1 MYDMDAG
8 WARVFWVLAL
18 LLRLWYIAT
27 MLKKFHNS
35 IHGIILLYLIFTL
48 SCGSPLRSIRNV
60 DSHVDVSK
68 CKPEAFNTYDEA
80 DETMQVYSI
89 DFEIPN
95 PLVGSNMAYRRI
107 DPSHENIIKCR
118 ATLLNDI
125 STQADI
131 MFQCFKDSLNDEEI
145 ISFRES
151 YFEKHIKDGMFRIR
165 ISMESGF
172 SPKSMEPKLWT
183 IYLENSRGIMIEP
196 SEITTSVV
204 TSDEDSVYSEFYRIN
219 LPRHLLRRDITLY
232 FKSTTFFG
240 EDLLSSSN
248 PFIVLAI
255 ARVKKTLVRIAWKT
269 SEFPKK
275 K

>member
-18 LLRLWYIAT
+18 LLRFRYIAT
-27 MLKKFHNS
+27 MLKNFHYS
-35 IHGIILLYLIFTL
+35 VHGIVLLYLTFTL

-68 CKPEAFNTYDEA
+68 SKPETFSTYDEA
-80 DETMQVYSI
+80 DETLQAYSI
-89 DFEIPN
+89 DFDIPN
-95 PLVGSNMAYRRI
+95 PLVGSNMTYRRI
-107 DPSHENIIKCR
+107 DPSHENTIKCR

-125 STQADI
+125 STKADI

-145 ISFRES
+145 ISFRER
-151 YFEKHIKDGMFRIR
+151 YNEKHLKDGMFRIR

-172 SPKSMEPKLWT
+172 SPRSMDPKHWT

-196 SEITTSVV
+196 SEITTSAVSS
-204 TSDEDSVYSEFYRIN
+204 TEDSVYSQFYRIN

-232 FKSTTFFG
+232 FKNTTFFG

-255 ARVKKTLVRIAWKT
+255 ARVKKKLARIAWKT

-275 K
+275 